1 MKAEARRPAGPRDA
15 DCGVRRKKDILRH
28 DDACQTTL
36 NPGFKWE
43 CLEAVGLPA
52 ARRTC
57 TPGFRCIPVVVI
69 KGQGVCLCTPSDTAE
84 DVHKYTAAETSVTP
98 PVG

>member
-1 MKAEARRPAGPRDA
+1 MPMNK
-15 DCGVRRKKDILRH
+15 CILRH

-43 CLEAVGLPA
+43 CLDAFGLPA

-69 KGQGVCLCTPSDTAE
+69 KGQGVCLRTPSHTAE
-84 DVHKYTAAETSVTP
+84 DTREV
-98 PVG
+98 